1 MLNVQTS
8 CSFCL
13 DYYGR
18 SVAPLNILYYK
29 IRNVITVTRAS
40 FNKDCFEELSQTQ
53 RNNKVGNTFSLH
65 VCYDDSKTV
74 RALLT
79 AIDSPERT
87 DVNNEILQKRSKG
100 LSCSEPK

>member
-1 MLNVQTS
+1 MLILP
-8 CSFCL
+8 L

-29 IRNVITVTRAS
+29 IRNMITVTRAS
-40 FNKDCFEELSQTQ
+40 SNKDCFEELSQTQ
-53 RNNKVGNTFSLH
+53 RNNKVANTFSLH

-74 RALLT
+74 RALLN